1 MASACPS
8 TPCSTT
14 PVPSDTV
21 TVPVTISSK
30 PESAAPA
37 LSPLS
42 MEAPTTMTRA
52 SYTDRSLDVHTL
64 GSDGERE
71 VVETVAGST
80 HLPDEELPKWRTLLD
95 EREHHDSSGQKLFNP
110 IAADEP

>member
-1 MASACPS
+1 
-8 TPCSTT
+8 
-14 PVPSDTV
+14 
-21 TVPVTISSK
+21 
-30 PESAAPA
+30 
-37 LSPLS
+37 
-42 MEAPTTMTRA
+42 MTRA